1 MNTELDFE
9 TYLYISNN
17 KYIISTFD
25 KKDYSLIYK
34 NEFNYENKFSELNYN
49 FLSEFLDKNIFK
61 IEKLI
66 KKFIKD
72 IFLVIENNSHF
83 NILISIKKKNDGN
96 LINKK
101 NLEYTFV
108 ELNDVFNKNY
118 PDNILL
124 HMTVNN
130 FIVDGKIFPSLIF
143 DLKCYYFCL
152 EVNFISLPRKIIFN
166 LEKTLKNYQIEIN
179 KILSGNYVKSFAVN
193 NQIELCQMSQQI
205 NNGFNKNEIILISKN
220 NVENKGFFE
229 KFFHL
234 FG

>member
-205 NNGFNKNEIILISKN
+205 NNGFNKNEIILIPKN